1 MRGQVAALDSE
12 RVVAHTQDG
21 DAQDKDQAILRTQAQ
36 EPWWGGGGR
45 SKVFLSFW
53 RSGPK
58 PGEAQ
63 TKVSSALGATTGSV
77 RRVPLWPEG
86 MALSSGLGDKT
97 EPR

>member
-12 RVVAHTQDG
+12 RVVAHTQNG
-21 DAQDKDQAILRTQAQ
+21 DAQDKDQDVLRTQAQ
-36 EPWWGGGGR
+36 EPWGWGGQRRGG

-63 TKVSSALGATTGSV
+63 TTVSPALGAATGSGEAGPPV
-77 RRVPLWPEG
+77 V
-86 MALSSGLGDKT
+86 
-97 EPR
+97 